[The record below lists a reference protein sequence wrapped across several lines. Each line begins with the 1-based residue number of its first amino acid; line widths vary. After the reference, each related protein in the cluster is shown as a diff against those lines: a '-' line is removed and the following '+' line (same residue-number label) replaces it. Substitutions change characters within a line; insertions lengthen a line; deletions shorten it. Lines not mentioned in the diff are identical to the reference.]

1 MPQTRCVK
9 RRVEQLYSPA
19 IGAAGSVN
27 AYGHYGR
34 PVLVFPAE
42 MGRAGDFES
51 RGMIDAVGDL
61 IEAGRAKV
69 YCVDSFDAESWSNR
83 ALPLEERA
91 QRHNA
96 YESWLVDQVV
106 PWIAEDCGGSIDI
119 VTAGVSMG
127 AYHAAN
133 FTLKHGD
140 LASRALCLS
149 GSYDP
154 GRWHGWGD
162 RGDAMY
168 FNTPLAYVANLQG
181 DHLEWLRATVFLVLV
196 CGQGMWED
204 TTGSLVSTR
213 ALAAALADKGI
224 PHELDLW
231 GHDVAHDWP
240 WWKRQFAHH
249 LPRFC

>member
-1 MPQTRCVK
+1 MVENERVK
-9 RRVEQLYSPA
+9 RVVEQLYSPA
-19 IGAAGSVN
+19 IDAAGTVI
-27 AYGHYGR
+27 AYGHWGR
-34 PVLVFPAE
+34 PVLAFPAE
-42 MGRAGDFES
+42 MGGAPDFES

-61 IEAGRAKV
+61 IEAGRVKV
-69 YCVDSFDAESWSNR
+69 YCVDSFDAQSWSNR
-83 ALPLEERA
+83 GLPLEDRA
-91 QRHNA
+91 RRHDA
-96 YESWLVDQVV
+96 YDSWLVDRVV
-106 PWIAEDCGGSIDI
+106 PWIHDDLGGPQDI
-119 VTAGVSMG
+119 LTTGVSLG

-133 FTLKHGD
+133 FTLKHGH
-140 LASRALCLS
+140 LAPQALCLS

-154 GRWHGWGD
+154 SRWHGWGD

-168 FNTPLAYVANLQG
+168 FNNPLDYVPQLHG
-181 DHLEWLRATVFLVLV
+181 EHLDWLRSTVFLLLV

-204 TTGSLVSTR
+204 TTGALESTK

-240 WWKRQFAHH
+240 WWQKQFAHN